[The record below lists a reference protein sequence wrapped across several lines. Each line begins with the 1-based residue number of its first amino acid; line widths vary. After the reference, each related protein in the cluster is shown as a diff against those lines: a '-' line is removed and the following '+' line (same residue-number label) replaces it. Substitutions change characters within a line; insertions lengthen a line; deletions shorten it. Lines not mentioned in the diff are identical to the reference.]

1 MRFRMR
7 HHRPEAAPAA
17 PVATAE
23 RPAPEWLPAEASAPE
38 PAAAAPALAVLEP
51 PAAPAPP
58 AAAVVPEPA
67 PAPAHAPVPPSIAS
81 RLAGSPMRSQLS
93 GGDVRAERM
102 VKQIRGEVEDLR
114 GTLAALSAAPG
125 DLETLDIDAV
135 VASPSAAALLPPAT
149 LVAAITAL
157 HDRNRRLSRKNA
169 KLEARLE
176 ALDAKVRDLKQDR
189 AWARGRLDTLAEVIE
204 ALHANIEDLRH
215 HRDNT
220 RAVTPPPA
228 PRALRAAGQAGV
240 NGHPAEHPA
249 LPGSAAEG

>member
-58 AAAVVPEPA
+58 AAVVPEPA

-114 GTLAALSAAPG
+114 GTLAASAPA
-125 DLETLDIDAV
+125 
-135 VASPSAAALLPPAT
+135 PAT
-149 LVAAITAL
+149 S
-157 HDRNRRLSRKNA
+157 RRS
-169 KLEARLE
+169 
-176 ALDAKVRDLKQDR
+176 
-189 AWARGRLDTLAEVIE
+189 ISM
-204 ALHANIEDLRH
+204 
-215 HRDNT
+215 
-220 RAVTPPPA
+220 PSS
-228 PRALRAAGQAGV
+228 RAARPRRCCRNVFRLPRKFLRPKDAD
-240 NGHPAEHPA
+240 AEACPPRQKRW
-249 LPGSAAEG
+249 LYID

>member
-17 PVATAE
+17 PVAIAE
-23 RPAPEWLPAEASAPE
+23 RPAPEWSPAGSPQPE
-38 PAAAAPALAVLEP
+38 PVAPAPAVAVLEP
-51 PAAPAPP
+51 PVAPAPP
-58 AAAVVPEPA
+58 APEPVAA
-67 PAPAHAPVPPSIAS
+67 PAAAHAPVPPSIAS

-240 NGHPAEHPA
+240 NGHTAEHPA

>member
-51 PAAPAPP
+51 PAAAVMPEPA
-58 AAAVVPEPA
+58 PA

-114 GTLAALSAAPG
+114 GTLAALSAGPG